1 MKNLCLIVLL
11 LASVAAGAQNVSKKV
26 SLAKGQQYEQV
37 SLVNMNISQEMMGQ
51 VMEMKMESTT
61 NNVVE
66 VKEATDNSYLVA
78 NTLKRMVMNM
88 SGIQEVKFDS
98 DKKEDMDSQMGEALK
113 DRIGKT
119 SELVLNSNGIIT
131 EVKNKP
137 TKEAAAA
144 SGNMMGN
151 MLGQDVGEEKEGTN
165 FSALANLPAKGVKV
179 GESWSDSVVDNDT
192 KVYTTYTLKEV
203 KGNDGI
209 VSMSGNMNVNKD
221 MEQQGMTLQVSMQ
234 GTILGEYIFD
244 VATGIIKSKKAN
256 TKATG
261 TVEAMGQSIP
271 MTVDTTITSTISKK

>member
-1 MKNLCLIVLL
+1 MKNLCLVVLL
-11 LASVAAGAQNVSKKV
+11 FASVVASAQNVTKKV

-61 NNVVE
+61 NNIVE
-66 VKEATDNSYLVA
+66 VKEASNSSYTVA

-88 SGIQEVKFDS
+88 SGVQEVKFDS
-98 DKKEDMDSQMGEALK
+98 DKKEDMDSQMGESLRDK
-113 DRIGKT
+113 IGKT
-119 SELVLNSNGIIT
+119 SEMVLNMNGIIT
-131 EVKNKP
+131 EVKTKP
-137 TKEAAAA
+137 AKDAAAA
-144 SGNMMGN
+144 PGGMMSN
-151 MLGQDVGEEKEGTN
+151 MLGQDVGEEKEGNN
-165 FSALANLPAKGVKV
+165 FSALANIPAKGVKV
-179 GESWSDSVVDNDT
+179 GESWSDSAVDNDT

-203 KGNDGI
+203 KGNEGV
-209 VSMSGNMNVNKD
+209 VSMSGNMNVNRD

-261 TVEAMGQSIP
+261 MVEAMGQSIP
-271 MTVDTTITSTISKK
+271 MTVDTTMTSIISKK